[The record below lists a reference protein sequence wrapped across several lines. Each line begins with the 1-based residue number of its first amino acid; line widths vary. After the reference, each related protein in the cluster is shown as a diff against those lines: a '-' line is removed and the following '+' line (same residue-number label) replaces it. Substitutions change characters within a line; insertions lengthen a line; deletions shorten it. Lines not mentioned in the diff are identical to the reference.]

1 MGSVREIEQAI
12 QSLSPEALAEFRN
25 WFAEYDADAWD
36 RQIEQDAKAGKLDSL
51 ADAAL
56 RQLRAGKVTEL

>member
-12 QSLSPEALAEFRN
+12 QSLSSEALAEFRN

-36 RQIEQDAKAGKLDSL
+36 RQIEQDAKAGKLD
-51 ADAAL
+51 AIAQVAVAET
-56 RQLRAGKVTEL
+56 RPN